1 MDAAMSDREKGA
13 PATRRYWSVWHV
25 AAVLIGFVVA
35 VVVFRYTGDS
45 DVVLAL
51 GSGAGIA
58 LAGWVLAYLHL
69 RQPRDL

>member
-1 MDAAMSDREKGA
+1 M
-13 PATRRYWSVWHV
+13 
-25 AAVLIGFVVA
+25 
-35 VVVFRYTGDS
+35 VVFRYTGDS

-58 LAGWVLAYLHL
+58 LAGWILAYLHL

>member
-1 MDAAMSDREKGA
+1 MPDKTEQPRSS
-13 PATRRYWSVWHV
+13 TRQYWSVWHV
-25 AAVLIGFVVA
+25 AAVLIGFIVA

-51 GSGAGIA
+51 GSGAGIG
-58 LAGWVLAYLHL
+58 LAGWFLAYLHL